1 MRIRIRILSLLSLVA
16 ILFFTACSSSSTS
29 NGKGLEELTVWAWDP
44 NFNIKAL
51 EMAEKEYKTENPD
64 FELNIIENA
73 QDDIIQKL
81 NTTLSSGSTKGLP
94 NIVLIEDYR
103 AKSFLEAYPGSF
115 YELTDKFNA
124 NDFIPYKIAATS
136 INNKNYAIPFD
147 TGSTG
152 LYVRTDLLEEAGYT
166 VEDLQDIDWDRY
178 IEIGKD
184 VKEVTGKK
192 MLTND
197 HNDLGILRI
206 MMQSSGTWYTAE
218 DGVTTNI
225 ADNESL
231 KVAFE
236 VYKDLVDADLMNVHS
251 DWSQQIQALNSGKV
265 VSLPIGNWIT
275 PSIKAEESQ
284 SGDWAVVPIPSLP
297 GIEESVHASNLGGA
311 SWYVL
316 NIEGKEEAVDFLT
329 NTFSSNVDFYQD
341 IVSEIGAIGT
351 YIPGTE
357 GEAYK
362 TEDDYFG
369 GQAIYEDFTTWSKEI
384 PGVNYGMNTYAI
396 EDIIIVAMQKYLNGG
411 DLDTILE
418 NAQKQG
424 ETQIR

>member
-1 MRIRIRILSLLSLVA
+1 MRIRILSLLSLVA
-16 ILFFTACSSSSTS
+16 ILFLTACSSSSTS

-51 EMAEKEYKTENPD
+51 EMAEEEYNAEHPGFK
-64 FELNIIENA
+64 LNIIENA

-115 YELTDKFNA
+115 YELTGKFDA
-124 NDFIPYKIAATS
+124 SDFIPYKIAATS
-136 INNKNYAIPFD
+136 IENRNYAIPFD

-152 LYVRTDLLEEAGYT
+152 LYVRTDLLEQAGYT
-166 VEDLQDIDWDRY
+166 VEDLQSIDWNQY

-184 VKEVTGKK
+184 VKEATGKK

-206 MMQSSGTWYTAE
+206 MMQSSGSWYTAE

-231 KVAFE
+231 KAAFK

-265 VSLPIGNWIT
+265 ASLPIGNWIT

-284 SGDWAVVPIPSLP
+284 SGDWAVAPIPSLP
-297 GIEESVHASNLGGA
+297 GIEEAVHASNLGGA

-341 IVSEIGAIGT
+341 LVSEVGAIGT

-369 GQAIYEDFTTWSKEI
+369 GQAIYEDFTNWSKEI
-384 PGVNYGMNTYAI
+384 PEVNYGMNTYAI

-418 NAQKQG
+418 NAQKQA

>member
-1 MRIRIRILSLLSLVA
+1 MRRKTLLLLSFVA
-16 ILFFTACSSSSTS
+16 ILFVTACSSSSTS

-44 NFNIKAL
+44 SFNIKAL
-51 EMAEKEYKTENPD
+51 EMAEEEYKAEHPD
-64 FELNIIENA
+64 FKLNIIENA

-115 YELTDKFNA
+115 YELTDKFDTS
-124 NDFIPYKIAATS
+124 DFIPYKIAATS
-136 INNKNYAIPFD
+136 IEDKNYAIPFD

-152 LYVRTDLLEEAGYT
+152 LYVRTDLLEQAGYT
-166 VEDLQDIDWDRY
+166 VEDLQNIDWNQY

-184 VKEVTGKK
+184 VKEATGKK
-192 MLTND
+192 LITNN

-206 MMQSSGTWYTAE
+206 MMQSSGTWYTEE

-225 ADNESL
+225 ANNEAL
-231 KVAFE
+231 KIAFK
-236 VYKDLVDADLMNVHS
+236 VYKDLVDEDLMNVHS

-265 VSLPIGNWIT
+265 ASIPIGNWIT

-284 SGDWAVVPIPSLP
+284 TGDWAVAPIPSLP
-297 GIEESVHASNLGGA
+297 GMEESVHASNLGGA

-329 NTFSSNVDFYQD
+329 TTFSSNVDFYQEL
-341 IVSEIGAIGT
+341 VSEVGAIGT

-357 GEAYK
+357 GKAYK
-362 TEDDYFG
+362 AKDDYFG
-369 GQAIYEDFTTWSKEI
+369 GQAIYEDFTNWSKEI
-384 PGVNYGMNTYAI
+384 PEVNYGMNTYAI
-396 EDIIIVAMQKYLNGG
+396 EDIIIVAMQKYLQGG

-418 NAQKQG
+418 TAQEQAEK
-424 ETQIR
+424 QIR